1 MHENSLKD
9 DIFSYIFNDD
19 DLYRKHYLPTLKH
32 LSKIP
37 EDKDRIKELV
47 DNATMRFCKINN
59 LDYRMIPT
67 EAKNELSIDL
77 YNEIIEN
84 EDNRS
89 R

>member
-9 DIFSYIFNDD
+9 DIFSSIFNDE
-19 DLYRKHYLPTLKH
+19 DLYRRHYVPTIKHIK
-32 LSKIP
+32 KNP

-47 DNATMRFCKINN
+47 DNATMRFCKTNN
-59 LDYRMIPT
+59 LDYKMIPS
-67 EAKNELSIDL
+67 EAKNELATDL

-84 EDNRS
+84 EINRS